1 MKMFE
6 PKSNTQSPVVV
17 SLAFLF
23 AIGTPAVAQT
33 APTGRL
39 DFLKSKDPS
48 FALFV
53 NTLSTWSTSGKQY
66 PNELVLLT
74 GLPSDP
80 KISARIDLLGPV
92 ALCAL
97 CGGLRSA
104 VISPD
109 GDTALVSSDPS
120 DTQPPASRT
129 TSTLFVLRNVRA
141 FALSKN
147 PADLQI
153 RTFKSTDFPQL
164 ENVSGLAF
172 GPDGHWAVVN
182 TGGPGFLNLTY
193 TTVRGAVVVITGL
206 PDNPAFSESFPVPM
220 HSLGN
225 LDLSLDGGTLLLND
239 TVDFSSGV
247 QRASQIVVRGIRP
260 GSPSRTVSIAT
271 NSKPP
276 KFPDGPPV
284 VRDARLTLD
293 GRFILAPIPL
303 IQEFD
308 SQQNLPVPVN
318 QIAILGPIRNGT
330 LDTARLLTQGDG
342 VTGGPY
348 QAGVSPDGDSALVVN
363 ALDAGGANLL
373 TGLNSGDPANVKVSP
388 LPFPFFGPSFPLG
401 PTGPPVLA
409 PHGQVIYTSSTRQLA
424 ADAIDVRLDGIPKR
438 KHPRGVDLE

>member
-172 GPDGHWAVVN
+172 GPDGRWAVVN
-182 TGGPGFLNLTY
+182 TGGPGYLNLTY

-276 KFPDGPPV
+276 KFRDGPPV

-293 GRFILAPIPL
+293 GRFVLAPIPL